1 MPDEDRYFDHD
12 LPRRLQVK
20 SSLHFTPMAVARRA
34 AQLLAPTPGMRV
46 LDVGAGPGKFCLVAA
61 QEVPTATF
69 VGIEIRPHLVHT
81 ARKLADRL
89 GVTNAIFL
97 EGDALAADWSTY
109 DAFYFYN
116 PFAEQL
122 HEQLFA
128 IDHSI
133 PLVPARFEHAVEEA
147 SRRLAEARIATRVV
161 TYHSF
166 GAAAPASYDLVERF
180 PLGTDHLE
188 LWIKTR

>member
-1 MPDEDRYFDHD
+1 MPDEDRSFDHD

-20 SSLHFTPMAVARRA
+20 SALHFTPVAVARRA
-34 AQLLAPTPGMRV
+34 AHLLAPEAGMRV
-46 LDVGAGPGKFCLVAA
+46 LDVGAGPGKFCVVAA
-61 QEVPTATF
+61 QEVPSATF

-89 GVTNAIFL
+89 GVANAIFL
-97 EGDALAADWSTY
+97 EGDALAADWTAY
-109 DAFYFYN
+109 DAFYFFN

-128 IDHSI
+128 IDHSL
-133 PLVPARFEHAVEEA
+133 PLVPARFEDAVDEA
-147 SRRLAEARIATRVV
+147 GRRLAAARVGTRVV

-166 GAAAPASYDLVERF
+166 GAAAPAAYDLVERI
-180 PLGTDHLE
+180 PLGTDQLE